1 MPCPT
6 CGGPM
11 KAANDN
17 DEADFEQ
24 VAEGLRKRGFTA
36 DVHASGG
43 GIDVIRVVHGSHI
56 FYFGT
61 AAEEWGASVYE
72 SDDENHIGEAWT
84 VVSSSEKNPEFVAD
98 AIAQTVTEY
107 ER

>member
-24 VAEGLRKRGFTA
+24 RKVCASADLLRTFTPRA
-36 DVHASGG
+36 
-43 GIDVIRVVHGSHI
+43 VVL
-56 FYFGT
+56 T
-61 AAEEWGASVYE
+61 
-72 SDDENHIGEAWT
+72 
-84 VVSSSEKNPEFVAD
+84 
-98 AIAQTVTEY
+98 
-107 ER
+107 